1 MSEPETVTRSGRGIR
16 AWIDERFNLGPMIEF
31 ASHKQV
37 PAWKGS
43 FWYYFGGVSL
53 FLFIVQV
60 ATGILLLMYYQ
71 PGDKTAYESVRF
83 IVTKVKFGWLIRS
96 IHSWAANL
104 FILSVF
110 IHMFS
115 VYFTKAFRR
124 PREMTWYSGFL
135 LLLIAFALGFSGYL
149 LPWNTLAYFATKVGT
164 TIVAVLP
171 GLGEPIMEL
180 LRAGKDVSTA
190 TLTRFYG
197 LHVAI
202 FPAVFTVLLGL
213 HLMLIQTQGMHEPE
227 SWDAVPQGK
236 RRYMPFFPN
245 FVLRDLLLWLI
256 VLNILAIL
264 AVWFPWEL
272 GKKAEPFA
280 AAPGGIKP
288 EWYFLFMYQALKYF
302 PAKLAGVDGE
312 VVGIILFGAAGLLW
326 FLVPLW
332 DSRTPGGMRNR
343 VNTYVGILV
352 VLFMII
358 FTALGVK

>member
-1 MSEPETVTRSGRGIR
+1 VAGIGSGLKR
-16 AWIDERFNLGPMIEF
+16 WVKERVNLDPVIEF
-31 ASHKQV
+31 AKHKSV
-37 PAWKGS
+37 PSWRGS
-43 FWYYFGGVSL
+43 FLYYFGGVSL

-71 PGDKTAYESVRF
+71 PGEKTAFESVRF
-83 IVTKVKFGWLIRS
+83 IVTKVKFGWLMRS

-124 PREMTWYSGFL
+124 PRELTWYSGFL
-135 LLLIAFALGFSGYL
+135 LLGMAMAFGFSGYL
-149 LPWNTLAYFATKVGT
+149 LPWNMLSFFATKVGT
-164 TIVAVLP
+164 TIVMVIP
-171 GLGEPIMEL
+171 GIGGPIMEL
-180 LRAGKDVSTA
+180 LRAGTDVTTA

-202 FPAVFTVLLGL
+202 LPAAFTLILGL

-227 SWDAVPQGK
+227 SWEKLPERE
-236 RRYMPFFPN
+236 RRSMPFFPN
-245 FVLRDLLLWLI
+245 FVLRDMLLWLI

-272 GKKAEPFA
+272 GKKADPFA

-288 EWYFLFMYQALKYF
+288 EWYFLFMYQGLKYF
-302 PAKLAGVDGE
+302 PAKLLGIDGE
-312 VVGIILFGAAGLLW
+312 VVGIVLFGLAGLLW

-332 DSRTPGGMRNR
+332 DARTPRGARNR
-343 VNTYVGILV
+343 INTYVGIVV
-352 VLFMII
+352 VLAII
-358 FTALGVK
+358 VLTALGVL

>member
-1 MSEPETVTRSGRGIR
+1 MAGLIAGAKRWIR
-16 AWIDERFNLGPMIEF
+16 ERFNLDPAIEF
-31 ASHKQV
+31 ASHKKV
-37 PAWKGS
+37 PSWSGS

-71 PGDKTAYESVRF
+71 PGEKTAYESVRF
-83 IVTKVKFGWLIRS
+83 IVTKVKFGWLMRS

-104 FILSVF
+104 FILSAF
-110 IHMFS
+110 LHMFS

-124 PREMTWYSGFL
+124 PRELTWYTGFGL
-135 LLLIAFALGFSGYL
+135 LGLAMALGFSGYL

-164 TIVAVLP
+164 TIVAVVPVVGGPL
-171 GLGEPIMEL
+171 MEL
-180 LRAGKDVSTA
+180 MRAGRDVSTA

-202 FPAVFTVLLGL
+202 LPAVFTVFLGL
-213 HLMLIQTQGMHEPE
+213 HLMLVQTQGMHEPE
-227 SWDAVPQGK
+227 SWEAVPESR

-272 GKKAEPFA
+272 GKKADPFA

-288 EWYFLFMYQALKYF
+288 EWYFLFMYQGLKYF
-302 PAKLAGVDGE
+302 PAKLMGIDGE
-312 VVGIILFGAAGLLW
+312 IVGIILFGLAGLLW

-332 DSRTPGGMRNR
+332 DARSPKGARNR
-343 VNTYVGILV
+343 IANYVGILV
-352 VLFMII
+352 VLFII
-358 FTALGVK
+358 VMTALGVL

>member
-1 MSEPETVTRSGRGIR
+1 MSARPSGPIR
-16 AWIDERFNLGPMIEF
+16 WIRERLNIDPLIEF

-37 PAWKGS
+37 PEWRGS

-60 ATGILLLMYYQ
+60 ASGILLLMYYQ
-71 PGDKTAYESVRF
+71 PGEKTAYESVRF
-83 IVTKVKFGWLIRS
+83 IVVKVKFGWLVRS

-104 FILSVF
+104 FILSAF

-124 PREMTWYSGFL
+124 PRELTWYSGFL
-135 LLLIAFALGFSGYL
+135 LLALALGFGFSGYL

-171 GLGEPIMEL
+171 VVGEPIMEL
-180 LRAGKDVSTA
+180 LRAGKDVTTA

-202 FPAVFTVLLGL
+202 LPAAFTLILGL
-213 HLMLIQTQGMHEPE
+213 HMMLIQTQGMHEPDTWPE
-227 SWDAVPQGK
+227 GK

-245 FVLRDLLLWLI
+245 FILRDLLLWLI

-272 GKKAEPFA
+272 GSKADPFS
-280 AAPGGIKP
+280 AAPQGIKP
-288 EWYFLFMYQALKYF
+288 EWYFLFMYQGLKYF

-312 VVGIILFGAAGLLW
+312 IVGIVLFGLAGLLW
-326 FLVPLW
+326 FLVPAW
-332 DSRTPGGMRNR
+332 DARTPRGARNR
-343 VNTYVGILV
+343 FVNYVGVTV
-352 VLFMII
+352 VLFII
-358 FTALGVK
+358 VMTTLGLR

>member
-1 MSEPETVTRSGRGIR
+1 VSLVSGLQKWVR
-16 AWIDERFNLGPMIEF
+16 ERFDIDPLIQF
-31 ASHKQV
+31 AAHKKV
-37 PAWKGS
+37 PAWRGS

-71 PGDKTAYESVRF
+71 PGEKTAYESVRF
-83 IVTKVKFGWLIRS
+83 IVTKVKFGWLMRS

-110 IHMFS
+110 VHMFS

-124 PREMTWYSGFL
+124 PRELTWFSGFL
-135 LLLIAFALGFSGYL
+135 LLGLALGFGFSGYL

-171 GLGEPIMEL
+171 GIGGPVMEL

-202 FPAVFTVLLGL
+202 LPAVFTLLLGL

-227 SWDAVPQGK
+227 SWEALPEGK

-245 FVLRDLLLWLI
+245 FILRDLLLWLI

-272 GKKAEPFA
+272 GKKADPFA

-288 EWYFLFMYQALKYF
+288 EWYFLFMYQGLKYF
-302 PAKLAGVDGE
+302 PAKLLGFDGE
-312 VVGIILFGAAGLLW
+312 VVGIVLFGLAGLLW

-332 DSRTPGGMRNR
+332 DARTAKGARNR
-343 VNTYVGILV
+343 INTYVGILV
-352 VLFMII
+352 VLAVIVL
-358 FTALGVK
+358 TALGVR

>member
-1 MSEPETVTRSGRGIR
+1 MTSLF
-16 AWIDERFNLGPMIEF
+16 ERVQRWFRLRLNVDPVFEF
-31 ASHKQV
+31 AAKKEV

-53 FLFIVQV
+53 FLFLVQV

-71 PGDKTAYESVRF
+71 PGEKTAYESVRF
-83 IVTKVKFGWLIRS
+83 IVVKVKFGWLVRS

-110 IHMFS
+110 AHMFS

-124 PREMTWYSGFL
+124 PRDLTWYSGFVL
-135 LLLIAFALGFSGYL
+135 LGLALAFGFSGYL

-164 TIVAVLP
+164 TITAVVP
-171 GLGEPIMEL
+171 VVGEPIMEL

-202 FPAVFTVLLGL
+202 FPAIFTLVLGL
-213 HLMLIQTQGMHEPE
+213 HLLLIQTQGMHEPV
-227 SWDAVPQGK
+227 SWEREHPEK
-236 RRYMPFFPN
+236 RRSMPFFPN

-256 VLNILAIL
+256 VLNVLAIL
-264 AVWFPWEL
+264 AVWFPWEI
-272 GKKAEPFA
+272 GTKADPFVS
-280 AAPGGIKP
+280 APQGIKP

-302 PAKLAGVDGE
+302 PAKIFGMEGEAIGVM
-312 VVGIILFGAAGLLW
+312 LFGVAGLLW
-326 FLVPLW
+326 FLVPAW
-332 DSRTPGGMRNR
+332 DARTPKGARNR
-343 VNTYVGILV
+343 VINYVGVVV
-352 VLFMII
+352 VLFII
-358 FTALGVK
+358 ALTAIGVR

>member
-1 MSEPETVTRSGRGIR
+1 MAGIVPR
-16 AWIDERFNLGPMIEF
+16 VQRWVKERVNLDPVVEF
-31 ASHKQV
+31 AKHKSV
-37 PAWKGS
+37 PSWRGS

-71 PGDKTAYESVRF
+71 PGEKTAYESVHL
-83 IVTKVKFGWLIRS
+83 IVTKVRFGWLVRS

-110 IHMFS
+110 VHMFS

-124 PREMTWYSGFL
+124 PRELTWYSGFL
-135 LLLIAFALGFSGYL
+135 LLGLAMAFGFSGYL
-149 LPWNTLAYFATKVGT
+149 LPWNTLSYFATKVGT

-171 GLGEPIMEL
+171 VVGGPIMEL
-180 LRAGKDVSTA
+180 LRAGTDVTTA

-202 FPAVFTVLLGL
+202 LPAAFTLILGI

-227 SWDAVPQGK
+227 SWQKLPERE
-236 RRYMPFFPN
+236 RRSMPFFPN
-245 FVLRDLLLWLI
+245 FVLRDMLLWLI

-264 AVWFPWEL
+264 AVWFPWEM
-272 GKKAEPFA
+272 GKKVDTFA
-280 AAPGGIKP
+280 AAPAGIKP

-302 PAKLAGVDGE
+302 PSKIAGIDGE
-312 VVGIILFGAAGLLW
+312 VVGIVLFGLAGLLW

-332 DSRTPGGMRNR
+332 DARTPKGARNR
-343 VNTYVGILV
+343 INTYVGIVV
-352 VLFMII
+352 VLAVIAL
-358 FTALGVK
+358 TALGLK

>member
-1 MSEPETVTRSGRGIR
+1 MSAR
-16 AWIDERFNLGPMIEF
+16 ASGPMRWIRERLNIDPLIEF

-37 PAWKGS
+37 PEWRGS

-60 ATGILLLMYYQ
+60 ASGILLLMYYQ
-71 PGDKTAYESVRF
+71 PGEKTAYESVRF
-83 IVTKVKFGWLIRS
+83 IVIKVKFGWLVRS

-104 FILSVF
+104 FILSAF

-124 PREMTWYSGFL
+124 PRELTWYSGFL
-135 LLLIAFALGFSGYL
+135 LLALALGFGFSGYL

-171 GLGEPIMEL
+171 VVGEPIMEL
-180 LRAGKDVSTA
+180 LRAGKDVTTA

-202 FPAVFTVLLGL
+202 LPAAFTLILGL
-213 HLMLIQTQGMHEPE
+213 HMMLIQTQGMHEPDR
-227 SWDAVPQGK
+227 WPGGK
-236 RRYMPFFPN
+236 PRYMPFFPN
-245 FVLRDLLLWLI
+245 FILRDLLLWLI

-272 GKKAEPFA
+272 GSKADPFG
-280 AAPGGIKP
+280 AAPQGIKP
-288 EWYFLFMYQALKYF
+288 EWYFLFMYQGLKYF
-302 PAKLAGVDGE
+302 PAKIAGVDGE
-312 VVGIILFGAAGLLW
+312 IVGIVLFGLAGLLW
-326 FLVPLW
+326 FLVPVW
-332 DSRTPGGMRNR
+332 DARTPRGARNR
-343 VNTYVGILV
+343 FVNYVGVTV
-352 VLFMII
+352 VLFII
-358 FTALGVK
+358 VMTTLGIR